1 MKRHLL
7 IAALLF
13 GALAPAAAAAQ
24 DPSGGGRG
32 EQGAAR
38 CAQVPLSRVLASIA
52 QRTPG
57 RHLNTTLGD
66 SGGRPAYFV
75 QWQTASGRVM
85 VFIVDACSGA
95 MIGQQGG

>member
-1 MKRHLL
+1 MKPYLL
-7 IAALLF
+7 IAALLL

-24 DPSGGGRG
+24 DPGQGG
-32 EQGAAR
+32 AR
-38 CAQVPLSRVLASIA
+38 CAQVPLSRVLSMIA

-57 RHLNTTLGD
+57 RHLNTTPGE

-75 QWQTASGRVM
+75 QWQMANGRVM

-95 MIGQQGG
+95 IIGQQGG

>member
-1 MKRHLL
+1 M
-7 IAALLF
+7 
-13 GALAPAAAAAQ
+13 
-24 DPSGGGRG
+24 
-32 EQGAAR
+32 
-38 CAQVPLSRVLASIA
+38 IA

-75 QWQTASGRVM
+75 QWQLTNGRVM
-85 VFIVDACSGA
+85 VFIVDAESGA

>member
-1 MKRHLL
+1 MKSHLL

-13 GALAPAAAAAQ
+13 GALAPATVTAQ
-24 DPSGGGRG
+24 D
-32 EQGAAR
+32 QGAAR
-38 CAQVPLSRVLASIA
+38 CVQVPLSRVLASIA
-52 QRTPG
+52 QHTPG
-57 RHLNTTLGD
+57 RHLNTTPGE

-95 MIGQQGG
+95 IIGQQGG

>member
-1 MKRHLL
+1 MKRYLL

-13 GALAPAAAAAQ
+13 GAAAPSVAAAQ
-24 DPSGGGRG
+24 D
-32 EQGAAR
+32 QGPAAR
-38 CAQVPLSRVLASIA
+38 CVQVPLSRVLAGIA

-57 RHLNTTLGD
+57 RHLNTTPGE

-75 QWQTASGRVM
+75 QWQMANGRVM

-95 MIGQQGG
+95 TIGQQGG

>member
-7 IAALLF
+7 IAALLM
-13 GALAPAAAAAQ
+13 GALAPSVSAAQ
-24 DPSGGGRG
+24 DPSG
-32 EQGAAR
+32 QAR

-57 RHLNTTLGD
+57 RHLNTTPGE

-75 QWQTASGRVM
+75 QWQMANGRVM

-95 MIGQQGG
+95 VIGQQGG

>member
-13 GALAPAAAAAQ
+13 GALAPPAAVAQ
-24 DPSGGGRG
+24 D
-32 EQGAAR
+32 QGSAAR
-38 CAQVPLSRVLASIA
+38 CVQVPLSRVLATIA

-57 RHLNTTLGD
+57 RHLNTTPGE

-75 QWQTASGRVM
+75 QWQMANGRVM
-85 VFIVDACSGA
+85 VFIVDACSGSV
-95 MIGQQGG
+95 IGQQGG

>member
-1 MKRHLL
+1 MKSHLL

-13 GALAPAAAAAQ
+13 GALAPGVAAAQ
-24 DPSGGGRG
+24 D
-32 EQGAAR
+32 QGAAR
-38 CAQVPLSRVLASIA
+38 CTQVPLSRVLASIA

-57 RHLNTTLGD
+57 RHLNTTPGE

-75 QWQTASGRVM
+75 QWQTANGRVM

-95 MIGQQGG
+95 VIGQQGG